1 LPELLKHPDLIPGSL
16 LRRELFPD
24 LCPSFPN
31 ASIGNPGE
39 IGTIPPIKTFGYDV
53 FGSFSTLL

>member
-1 LPELLKHPDLIPGSL
+1 LIPGSL
-16 LRRELFPD
+16 LRTELFPD